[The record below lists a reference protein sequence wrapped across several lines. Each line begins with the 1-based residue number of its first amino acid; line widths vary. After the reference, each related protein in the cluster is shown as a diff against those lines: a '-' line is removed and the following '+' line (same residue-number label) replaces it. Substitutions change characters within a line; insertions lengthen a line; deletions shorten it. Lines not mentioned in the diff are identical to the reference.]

1 MFIIHLEHAPDS
13 IRGEMSLFSQ
23 EVAPFTFVSNASAK
37 IREKLW
43 ADVIKIKN
51 ISAILIC
58 SAENE
63 FGYTV
68 KKYGM
73 PTYDF
78 QNCSG
83 VNLINKSANERIR
96 YIAHKLWAKL
106 NPKKSL
112 IDHLLETGIVSQN
125 LMNGIFSPLVKRMSI
140 MAGINEIDLKN
151 QITFVCAMHDIGK
164 AHPEFQGR
172 DSETFDILEANNLD
186 MQTVIKIRHEEY
198 AAYCVIGNLFSNET
212 DNKTKRALIQ
222 IVEMHHQKERRV
234 KNPDTDFID
243 IPDKKKDEWIE
254 IQKYIYNYI
263 KNVFHFTE
271 LNFCK
276 NLESKKDNFMLINA
290 ILGILITSDW
300 IASNKEVFGNESI
313 NDYAD
318 IKEYLNIK
326 DLAIKGFLLMQNLT
340 HSSFPQAKTFK
351 DIFDFPSINNIQR
364 DVEKI
369 VNTEDVKVMLIESG
383 CGSGKTEAALYAAS
397 VMGYKNNLSGV
408 YMGLPTGTSAEA
420 IQNRVDVF
428 LDKLHM
434 DKTKLYTSKTMLL
447 REDGAVPV
455 WTDASRQR
463 LMATSA
469 VGTVDQVMTTA
480 RMVRFESVRM
490 VGLSSKVLIIDEIHA
505 YDAYMITTIER
516 LLQLCTAIGVPV
528 ILLSATLPLQTK
540 EKLFS
545 SITGKKEEIHDG
557 YPLISYVTSDN
568 AFHEIRS
575 NLSEPDKVIQCDFL
589 PYLNNPEKISMQAVK
604 NIEKGGCECVI
615 LNTVQDA
622 VDVYDSIKNMVS
634 DDCQV
639 VLYHARMPEITKE
652 NKIKKILN
660 WCGKDRKYRPTKAII
675 VGTQVLEQSID
686 IDVDYMITAICPID
700 LLFQRIGRYHRHSDA
715 GTIRE
720 LTDIS
725 DTIQILVPEDDDY
738 GANKKIY
745 AQCYLKATEST
756 LKRYNVLAIPSCI
769 PELVNEIY
777 SSTDIDT
784 EMKDRIKVADSDTG
798 NIDVS
803 KGFKGLYSSCQRGY
817 LSDIYINVRV
827 SDFPTEQIAILNE
840 KELSLIT
847 NPSENDYM
855 ELIKLFKEKVVTVN
869 SRSIERFE
877 DYEKDME
884 SKGFFKNIKIYT
896 NDNCISSDGIKKFSI
911 DEEYGFRILDM

>member
-83 VNLINKSANERIR
+83 VNLIKKSVNERIR

-326 DLAIKGFLLMQNLT
+326 NLAIKGFLLMQNLT
-340 HSSFPQAKTFK
+340 HSSFPQTKNFK

-463 LMATSA
+463 LMAPSA

-575 NLSEPDKVIQCDFL
+575 NLSEPDKVIQFDFL

-660 WCGKDRKYRPTKAII
+660 WCGKDRKYRPSKAII

-869 SRSIERFE
+869 SRSIEKFE